1 MIYRSS
7 TDSTDE
13 GWSNLSNAIILK
25 AVEDYRLTNKQI
37 KEEPEDLRLP
47 SQKAEIEEFFL
58 SAWFRV
64 LTDLDGKQLLRRLQA
79 ETTQDEDVK

>member
-1 MIYRSS
+1 MNHQ
-7 TDSTDE
+7 TD
-13 GWSNLSNAIILK
+13 GWKDLADAIILK

-37 KEEPEDLRLP
+37 KAKPDDPRLP

-58 SAWFRV
+58 SAWFGV

-79 ETTQDEDVK
+79 ETTQEEDAK